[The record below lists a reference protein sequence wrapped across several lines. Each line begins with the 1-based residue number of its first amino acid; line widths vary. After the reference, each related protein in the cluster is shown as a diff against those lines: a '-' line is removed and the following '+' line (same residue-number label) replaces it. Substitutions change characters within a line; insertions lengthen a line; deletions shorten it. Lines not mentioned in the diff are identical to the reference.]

1 MFADLIWNQ
10 NTLSL
15 VNNVADLL
23 FYIFTSSLGDHLTFF
38 GLFNGTFLLL
48 RYFARYFRLN
58 LTLLLQENIVKYNLV
73 HSTFQ
78 ERHTTT
84 LILYPAASHEKSI
97 SQKCFIF

>member
-23 FYIFTSSLGDHLTFF
+23 FYILTSSLGDHLTFF

-58 LTLLLQENIVKYNLV
+58 LTLLLQEYIVKYNIV
-73 HSTFQ
+73 HSTCLFG
-78 ERHTTT
+78 TTT
-84 LILYPAASHEKSI
+84 SI
-97 SQKCFIF
+97 ETNCT